1 MREEVKW
8 FAEQMESKLQENDH
22 KGGWQDCDL
31 QWLVKRLKEEVN
43 ELESALKDFS
53 ISFNEYSENV
63 IKESADVSNFSMM
76 IADIVNKMCK

>member
-43 ELESALKDFS
+43 ELESALKDFP

>member
-22 KGGWQDCDL
+22 KGGWKDCDL

-43 ELESALKDFS
+43 ELELALKDFP